1 MASTYI
7 TKTFGSAGNR
17 KTWTMSA
24 WIKRTQLASSSD
36 IRVFGWKSGGG
47 NYGFQFDSDKFRFY
61 VCSGGSGAEFLTNKL
76 FRDTNAWYHIVA
88 SCDTT
93 QNTASDRFKLYVNGV
108 QETSFSTETY
118 PNLNEDTAVNQAEV
132 CRLGCSTVAENSFFD
147 GLISHAHFI
156 DGTAYPASTFGS
168 TDSTTGIWKINTSP
182 SVTYGTNGFFL
193 LKDGNNLSG
202 STVSDQSGQG
212 NNFTVGGG
220 TLTNL
225 KDNPSNIFATF
236 NSLVNLGT
244 SSRNIAN
251 AATTFNTTTSAWGN
265 ILSTLAFSKGK
276 YYAEFEFTTLQ
287 ASAGYGGMGI
297 TDSTESYDANDSLNN
312 HSATSAGLTGDY
324 RSGQS
329 NIKSGGSTVTSNIGN
344 FSNGDIIGLAADMD
358 NKALYIH
365 KNGTYYQINSVTG
378 VPTSGA
384 SKTGAVTIPASCKD
398 CMFWAASYTSDAT
411 ITANFGNGYFGTT
424 AVSSAQNPDDGIGIF
439 EYDVP
444 AGYRALCT
452 KSINAQEY
460 S

>member
-1 MASTYI
+1 MANTYI

-61 VCSGGSGAEFLTNKL
+61 LVDGGSGAEFLTNRL
-76 FRDTNAWYHIVA
+76 FRDTNAWYHIVV

-108 QETSFSTETY
+108 QETSFGTATY
-118 PNLNEDTAVNQAEV
+118 PNLNEDTAVNKAEI
-132 CRLGCSTVAENSFFD
+132 CRLGCSVVAENSFFD

-168 TDSTTGIWKINTSP
+168 TDSTTGIWKIKTAP

-202 STVSDQSGQG
+202 STVSDQSGRG
-212 NNFTVGGG
+212 NDFTVGGG

-225 KDNPSNIFATF
+225 KDNPSNIFA
-236 NSLVNLGT
+236 SLNTLKILGT
-244 SSRNIAN
+244 TNRNISN
-251 AATTFNTTTSAWGN
+251 NNTKFYTGTTHWGTM
-265 ILSTLAFSKGK
+265 LSTLAFSSGK
-276 YYAEFEFTTLQ
+276 YYCEVKLDTIQ
-287 ASAGYGGMGI
+287 ASAGYGALGI
-297 TDSTESYDANDSLNN
+297 TDATENYQSNDNIQQQS
-312 HSATSAGLTGDY
+312 SFSAGCVTDH

-329 NIKSGGSTVTSNIGN
+329 ACKSAASTVSSNIGN
-344 FSNGDIIGLAADMD
+344 FSNGDIVGIAADMD
-358 NKALYIH
+358 NKALYLH
-365 KNGTYYQINSVTG
+365 KNGTYLQIGGVTG

-384 SKTGAVTIPASCKD
+384 SKTGAITIPATCVD
-398 CMFWAASYTSDAT
+398 CMFSVSSYTSDAT
-411 ITANFGNGYFGTT
+411 SSINFGNGYFGTT
-424 AVSSAQNPDDGIGIF
+424 AVTSAENPDDGIGIF

-444 AGYRALCT
+444 AGYKALTT
-452 KSINAQEY
+452 KGLNS
-460 S
+460 